1 MADAVF
7 LIQRDVRVMGTD
19 CTCGLLYSCVA
30 LYMEVLDDNDARV
43 VNDL

>member
-7 LIQRDVRVMGTD
+7 FIQRDVRVMGSD
-19 CTCGLLYSCVA
+19 CTCGLLYSCVV
-30 LYMEVLDDNDARV
+30 LYMEVLGDHDGRV